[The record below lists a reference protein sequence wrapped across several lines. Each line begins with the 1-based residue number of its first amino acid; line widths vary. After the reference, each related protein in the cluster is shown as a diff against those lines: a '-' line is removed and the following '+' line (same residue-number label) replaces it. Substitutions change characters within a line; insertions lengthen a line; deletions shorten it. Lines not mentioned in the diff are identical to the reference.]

1 MKFLFGKSQAAML
14 LEKVVET
21 DPKLQA
27 KVMRHI
33 SDYFRY
39 VDVVS
44 SIEDREV
51 RVKALSGYMECYIVA
66 PDIVKTLIRNVK
78 VAKRREALLKK

>member
-1 MKFLFGKSQAAML
+1 MKFLFGKSAAAMS
-14 LEKVVET
+14 LEHIVET

-33 SDYFRY
+33 SDYNHY

-44 SIEDREV
+44 SISDREV
-51 RVKALSGYMECYIVA
+51 RVKALDSCMECNLEA
-66 PDIVKTLIRNVK
+66 PAIVKTLIRNIK
-78 VAKRREALLKK
+78 VARRREALLK